1 MSDAIADP
9 LAAAIRSGS
18 ASIQK
23 RSGTLLSVASIV
35 GGLVLWQV
43 ATQGYSRFVLA
54 PPTAVFARLWEL
66 TVSLDLPHALGA
78 ALGHMVLGFA
88 IACIIAIPLGIAMG
102 RSRFVHDLLD
112 PIVNL
117 IYAVPSV
124 AWAPLI
130 MIWFGL
136 FFPARVVLVVIM
148 CVFDM
153 IIVVS
158 TGLANA
164 DRRLTAVGRAFGA
177 SRWQQV
183 RLVLLPESLP
193 FVFTALRLGAIRAV
207 NGMITAELFLAA
219 VNLGAIMKGAAVRLD
234 SAAVLGILLVL
245 SVLGL
250 VLQEVL
256 LLAERRLCAWRNEGS
271 RR

>member
-1 MSDAIADP
+1 MSDAIANP
-9 LAAAIRSGS
+9 VTAVIRTGQVSVLR
-18 ASIQK
+18 
-23 RSGTLLSVASIV
+23 RSGTLLSVVSVV

-54 PPTAVFARLWEL
+54 PPLAVFARLWEL
-66 TVSLDLPHALGA
+66 TASLDLPRALGA
-78 ALGHMVLGFA
+78 ALGHMVLGYA
-88 IACIIAIPLGIAMG
+88 IACLIAIPIGIAMG
-102 RSRFVHDLLD
+102 RNRFVHDLLD
-112 PIVNL
+112 PAVNL

-136 FFPARVVLVVIM
+136 FFPARTALVTIM

-164 DRRLTAVGRAFGA
+164 DRKLIAVGRAFGA

-183 RLVLLPESLP
+183 WLVLLPESLP
-193 FVFTALRLGAIRAV
+193 FIFTALRIGAVRAV

-234 SAAVLGILLVL
+234 SAAVLGVLVVL

-250 VLQEVL
+250 ALQEAL
-256 LLAERRLCAWRNEGS
+256 LLAERRLCAWRAVGS
-271 RR
+271 R